1 LLFFPD
7 LESFLLLNLWAL
19 VAELYEKR
27 EEERASI
34 LTRLREDAAQTL
46 SQFASGTGLR
56 HPMRVNVVT
65 ARAA

>member
-1 LLFFPD
+1 M
-7 LESFLLLNLWAL
+7 NLWAL
-19 VAELYEKR
+19 VADLYERR

-46 SQFASGTGLR
+46 NQFASGTGLR